1 MWGVCGVL
9 RLLYLYVVPHVRI
22 LRDTQITVRLLV
34 RLEYD
39 VYLVRVRDDLRD
51 ADGVGCCA
59 APRARRAHAA
69 PRLQYSY
76 ATVFRVQSTCVSLY
90 CMYVTLRAS
99 ASGGRDP
106 ASREINIYSTRV
118 TETVSSH
125 VGYTRARSVKRGRI
139 SQPNQICGASRQ
151 SSLARGRGR
160 GPHQGATPTATS
172 CWYHLAPIPP
182 SPCRPP
188 CLRTEDRTDMLA
200 QLQDAHLQTHQ
211 ARAAHPPGSLQ
222 ESELPP
228 RCRWHR
234 PCRGGPA
241 RDARGA
247 PLTPRWLVPHVVVVC
262 VRPLVLVVQ
271 RSRIAVCL

>member
-9 RLLYLYVVPHVRI
+9 PLLYLYVVPHVRI
-22 LRDTQITVRLLV
+22 LRDTQITVRLRV

-39 VYLVRVRDDLRD
+39 VP
-51 ADGVGCCA
+51 CA
-59 APRARRAHAA
+59 GARRSARRRRCWLLCRAARPARARRAAPTVLLRHSLQSSVDMCLSLLYVCHA
-69 PRLQYSY
+69 P
-76 ATVFRVQSTCVSLY
+76 
-90 CMYVTLRAS
+90 AS